1 MNTIEKTT
9 EEVKNA
15 IINNRIKY
23 LNHHKCD
30 LCGIY
35 TRYIFEYDDLNN
47 LKILYNFSCDCT
59 ISKIRSKKSQL
70 RKVDLEEL
78 TNFINDKRML
88 SRINA
93 IHFNEELRFGEVYFN
108 DLALK
113 ELETL
118 NYHKVSQKELEKTV
132 TEYVLKNKESLD
144 FSKEFIRINDI
155 PFEHIAVVDPIK
167 KEDFT
172 LCKGTHIGVKLFNSK
187 IRYVQ
192 YIESFYT
199 TKKEE

>member
-144 FSKEFIRINDI
+144 FSKDFIIIDNI
-155 PFEHIAVVDPIK
+155 PFEHTAV

-172 LCKGTHIGVKLFNSK
+172 PCKGTHIGVRLYNKKNNNYF
-187 IRYVQ
+187 VQ